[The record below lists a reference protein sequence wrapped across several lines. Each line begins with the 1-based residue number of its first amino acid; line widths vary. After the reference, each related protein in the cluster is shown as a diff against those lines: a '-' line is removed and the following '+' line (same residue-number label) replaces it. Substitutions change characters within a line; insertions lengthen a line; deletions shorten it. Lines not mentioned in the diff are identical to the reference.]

1 MGKKCKRC
9 PFDGCNEKI
18 APAAALIG
26 MCNKCNLCFC
36 VAHRLPEAHKCSY
49 VKDAEQI
56 KKENEIK
63 KKKADEL
70 RCVANKVL

>member
-1 MGKKCKRC
+1 MGKKYKRC

-18 APAAALIG
+18 APNVTLIG

-36 VAHRLPEAHKCSY
+36 VAHRLPKLINAH

-70 RCVANKVL
+70 RCVANKI

>member
-9 PFDGCNEKI
+9 PFDGCNVKI
-18 APAAALIG
+18 PPAAALIG
-26 MCNKCNLCFC
+26 MCSKCNLCFC
-36 VAHRLPEAHKCSY
+36 VAHRLPESHKCSY